1 MDANEQALKAAELY
15 RAGSWNEA
23 LLLIS
28 NIEKEAPAHTLA
40 LEYKGLAL
48 QKLGKFEEA
57 LECWNALISNKG
69 EVAMYYG
76 ERGVCKFNLR
86 FKSAIDDFNQA
97 VELEPKNAFRYSARA
112 YVLDKLGDIQGAI
125 ADYHRCLELDPEDAI
140 ALNNLGV
147 SEQKLGN
154 KSKAEL
160 LFEKADGLMGIK
172 PGMIT
177 PQEWK
182 RIDEQPVQTAD
193 RLSPSQKR
201 KWIWKE
207 VKQMLSSR
215 EGFRAFIKDL
225 RPKNP

>member
-1 MDANEQALKAAELY
+1 MDVNEQALKAAELY
-15 RAGSWNEA
+15 RAGNWKEA
-23 LLLIS
+23 LVLIS
-28 NIEKEAPAHTLA
+28 KIEKEAPSHTLA
-40 LEYKGLAL
+40 LEYKGLSL

-57 LECWNALISNKG
+57 LECWNALISKKG

-86 FKSAIDDFNQA
+86 FKSAIEDFNRA

-112 YVLDKLGDIQGAI
+112 YVRDKLGDVQGAI
-125 ADYHRCLELDPEDAI
+125 ADYHHCLDLDPEDAI

-172 PGMIT
+172 PGMNT
-177 PQEWK
+177 QQEWK
-182 RIDEQPVQTAD
+182 RLDEQAEQTGSK
-193 RLSPSQKR
+193 LSPAQKR
-201 KWIWKE
+201 KWIWQE
-207 VKQMLSSR
+207 VLQMMSSK
-215 EGFRAFIKDL
+215 EGFRAFLRDL
-225 RPKNP
+225 RRKNI